1 MKRYTDLSGTLEN
14 GLWGYDV
21 LPGLENIIPPVS
33 IKTLAT
39 VEKDE
44 FFASQITFSTISG
57 TYLEAGSH
65 ILEDGKTLDQY
76 SVSDF
81 IKPVSIIRLP
91 KLEPKTLITADL
103 LEAAA
108 GAGSLEAKAPLQKGD
123 AVIIDTGWGGRWNQ
137 EGYVLEC
144 PTLHRSAVEWVLNYN
159 ISIFGIDVPCIE
171 SSWSEDDAE
180 EKGGLLGM
188 LFQRN
193 VLLVAPLV
201 NLDRVKGDRGV
212 LMCLPL
218 AVAGTSGAPARIVLE
233 EEI

>member
-44 FFASQITFSTISG
+44 FFASQVSFSTISG

-65 ILEDGKTLDQY
+65 ILENGKTLDQY

-91 KLEPKTLITADL
+91 QQEPKTLITADL
-103 LEAAA
+103 LEA
-108 GAGSLEAKAPLQKGD
+108 KTPLHAGD
-123 AVIIDTGWGGRWNQ
+123 AVIIDTGW
-137 EGYVLEC
+137 
-144 PTLHRSAVEWVLNYN
+144 AAD
-159 ISIFGIDVPCIE
+159 GIRRDTCSSVPPC
-171 SSWSEDDAE
+171 
-180 EKGGLLGM
+180 
-188 LFQRN
+188 
-193 VLLVAPLV
+193 
-201 NLDRVKGDRGV
+201 
-212 LMCLPL
+212 
-218 AVAGTSGAPARIVLE
+218 TGALWTGS
-233 EEI
+233 